1 MVVDPEYFLGRGSA
15 NLHNLLVTLRLCSGL
30 GTPLRAETLWGHIC
44 WGIRYRSGSE
54 FLKEWLSQYDA
65 DAPPLVLSDPVPHGF
80 LPRPRLPSP
89 RASSTRP
96 LANEAARRKDIN
108 RRTLISAQ
116 RMMALQTNLTSDGL
130 LSAIT
135 EDSSVPA
142 ASTEVSITQAG
153 INRLTGG
160 TEQPEGG
167 ALYTSPVRFY
177 RSPGQNDQPLF
188 DVYVRSTQSQD
199 IVENWFRDGLSG
211 GYGRDAATGR
221 GDLQFHSISPWNFKA
236 HPQAN
241 AVMLLGPAVP
251 RQSDPTRG
259 YFVSGGYSGRVGGD
273 FAVED
278 TPDGSGIR
286 QKYPVHYLQA
296 GSVLIC
302 KTAPDGSRSVPTTIG
317 RILRDVHP
325 WSEIRHYGISLSLP
339 LTLDERLLNSAF

>member
-1 MVVDPEYFLGRGSA
+1 MVVDSEYFLGRRST
-15 NLHNLLVTLRLCSGL
+15 NLHHFLITLRLCSGL

-65 DAPPLVLSDPVPHGF
+65 DSPPLVLSDPVPHGF
-80 LPRPRLPSP
+80 LPRPRLPGP
-89 RASSTRP
+89 KASSTRP
-96 LANEAARRKDIN
+96 LANEAAQRKAIN

-116 RMMALQTNLTSDGL
+116 RMMALQSNLTSDGL
-130 LSAIT
+130 LSAIA

-188 DVYVRSTQSQD
+188 DVYVRSPETQD
-199 IVENWFRDGLSG
+199 NVEQWFRDGLSG

-221 GDLQFHSISPWNFKA
+221 GNLQVQSISPWIPKTI
-236 HPQAN
+236 PQAN
-241 AVMLLGPAVP
+241 AVVLLGPAVP
-251 RQSDPTRG
+251 RQNDPCRG
-259 YFVSGGYSGRVGGD
+259 YFVPGVYSGRLGGD
-273 FAVED
+273 FAIED
-278 TPDGSGIR
+278 TPDGSGLR

-302 KTAPDGSRSVPTTIG
+302 SSAPDEVPGVPPTIG
-317 RILRDVHP
+317 RVLSDVHP

-339 LTLDERLLNSAF
+339 VKLDERLLKSAF